1 MEFFI
6 SLVIVLTVVSLV
18 YKLIVATKNAV
29 LKMVAW
35 VGAILT
41 VITRLVVVSLLL
53 VVIVQFATSG
63 IIHHILYLI
72 QFNLAR

>member
-1 MEFFI
+1 MRNF
-6 SLVIVLTVVSLV
+6 L
-18 YKLIVATKNAV
+18 
-29 LKMVAW
+29 W

-53 VVIVQFATSG
+53 VVIVQLFTSS